1 MDPSRCTQPVGLQYA
16 CRPSGS
22 PLVSGVSVGTYWA
35 SPVRSAEN
43 STAVQRRSLDAC
55 TLGRLPYRGERLHH
69 RSKRKQPSTSRD
81 PSSSPSSCRCVGRLA
96 AVATNVP
103 LGSASRRVNS
113 VTRIDPRPPVSPVY
127 LSSIHEV
134 QRQPSG
140 RSTLPA
146 ARCSGSNLY
155 IAALL
160 LWRPETPAATPLRLA
175 GHRGPSVAPVPSKP
189 PTVP

>member
-1 MDPSRCTQPVGLQYA
+1 VDPSRCTQPVGLQYA

-22 PLVSGVSVGTYWA
+22 PLVSGVSVGTHWA
-35 SPVRSAEN
+35 SPVRSAVN

-113 VTRIDPRPPVSPVY
+113 ATHIDPRPPVSPVY
-127 LSSIHEV
+127 LSSLHEV

-146 ARCSGSNLY
+146 A
-155 IAALL
+155 AAPISPEASPSP
-160 LWRPETPAATPLRLA
+160 WRPEPPAAATPLRLA
-175 GHRGPSVAPVPSKP
+175 GHRGPSVAPVPSKL
-189 PTVP
+189 PTVL

>member
-35 SPVRSAEN
+35 SPVRSAGN

-113 VTRIDPRPPVSPVY
+113 RSHPYRPATANQPC
-127 LSSIHEV
+127 LSLLH
-134 QRQPSG
+134 PW
-140 RSTLPA
+140 STAPALRPLHA
-146 ARCSGSNLY
+146 ARC
-155 IAALL
+155 
-160 LWRPETPAATPLRLA
+160 PLQRLQFIYRSA
-175 GHRGPSVAPVPSKP
+175 APVASRDTSSDSAPSCWAP
-189 PTVP
+189 WT